1 MPEEPSLILLA
12 ISLIFL
18 LILSAFFSGSETGM
32 MASNKIKLRNKV
44 KKGSNSSKR
53 ALELLSRPDNLLSV
67 ILVGNNF
74 ANILASA
81 IVTIIMIN
89 FFEGRV
95 LLGSVLLT
103 IIILIF
109 SEITPKTTASAYP
122 EEFASKSSWL
132 LDKFSRILNPF
143 ILTNLYKNLFK
154 IFRVQGNSMLPSF
167 RPNDLVLCLK
177 LKKYRMGSVV
187 IVKNSDHGP
196 ILKRIKGIRDSRLEI
211 SSENKEY
218 SSETTKITY
227 DLDDVI
233 GKVLF
238 NLSKLNFFNF
248 KL

>member
-1 MPEEPSLILLA
+1 
-12 ISLIFL
+12 
-18 LILSAFFSGSETGM
+18 
-32 MASNKIKLRNKV
+32 
-44 KKGSNSSKR
+44 
-53 ALELLSRPDNLLSV
+53 
-67 ILVGNNF
+67 
-74 ANILASA
+74 
-81 IVTIIMIN
+81 
-89 FFEGRV
+89 
-95 LLGSVLLT
+95 
-103 IIILIF
+103 
-109 SEITPKTTASAYP
+109 
-122 EEFASKSSWL
+122 
-132 LDKFSRILNPF
+132 
-143 ILTNLYKNLFK
+143 YKNLFK

-238 NLSKLNFFNF
+238 NISKLNFFNF

>member
-143 ILTNLYKNLFK
+143 IYIINQFSSRILNLLKVDIKKSKESDNLNVDELKTLLEDKNTQISSDFK
-154 IFRVQGNSMLPSF
+154 SMLSSILDMDQLTVEDMMVPLS
-167 RPNDLVLCLK
+167 D
-177 LKKYRMGSVV
+177 
-187 IVKNSDHGP
+187 IV
-196 ILKRIKGIRDSRLEI
+196 GINTKDSIDEI
-211 SSENKEY
+211 
-218 SSETTKITY
+218 
-227 DLDDVI
+227 
-233 GKVLF
+233 
-238 NLSKLNFFNF
+238 
-248 KL
+248 